1 MVKIKNDK
9 GNKDTAIR
17 IKSIQANNLL
27 RKNNGDQDAF
37 LGAGNAMINNSL
49 FAEYMRKHG
58 VTVNTRNFSYDF
70 IIMKF
75 DFGIKGDE
83 NIPKMTENELR
94 HYFYENGAT
103 VTWESYDKEGNI
115 IEGKTK
121 QIHYKMLMRSTGKAK
136 EGACIFICEKLHKK
150 ALDYITM
157 KLYDKMPFNNANI
170 VGLSAY
176 STLITATAID
186 YISIPLANIFVAKD
200 ESVSTMKQALT
211 VKVEKVQEIKQKLDY
226 SETESYIN
234 QFNLTFYK
242 MKQKNDPNLKQIRK
256 TKAALIEKGIEIEE
270 CPVKEEIEY
279 VERCYVERKDE
290 ESAIVNT
297 LWDGM
302 GLIDDSIFPD
312 DMDGFIYCRSH
323 FFKSCLFRGNI
334 QQYFKD
340 YYGDKFDHAV
350 VTDMLGREIKVS
362 DIKVV
367 ITENSL
373 KWMKFVDLMGGT
385 CESAFMYYNKFM
397 KKHGERFAIVKTGHS
412 SKWGELQRSSYQM
425 NGSLPTTDEDIL
437 KEVAK
442 VSIDYCS
449 NLKLGHNA
457 FREHL
462 KITGTSK
469 YSFNNVLLALDDW
482 NEDFKRTK
490 YFNDKKVD
498 IISRFKKERL
508 QLGKLLQ
515 YGDNLTICGNLVS
528 LLMKVVG
535 KDFLQEE
542 CFESIEDGIQC
553 YTSRFNEGERIAGF
567 RSPHNSPNNIVHLI
581 NVYPPSIQKYFPK
594 LGKNVIV
601 INGIGTDVQSRLNG
615 QDLDTDAIY
624 ATNQK
629 QIVELARK
637 AYKEYPTIING
648 IKSVDIS
655 SYNKSMESYAK
666 MDNAISAS
674 QYAVGY
680 ASNIAQLALS
690 YYYDGGGNDREI
702 EDIFIICSVLAQVAI
717 DSAKRNFEIEVEP
730 ELSKISHFACMKHKP
745 QYPRFYAGV
754 QKLKAKYSKRRR
766 VEMLDSD
773 IGDFNCP
780 MDIIYRIIDKEV
792 IDLRKN
798 KNLIEETISLGTLVA
813 DAVDIENVDRKQRQ
827 KVISIVN
834 DYSKVVGSV
843 NREQKDYQNV
853 REREFNTCMMKLK
866 NMTIK
871 RNVMHSLI
879 QYAFERENAK
889 IRDNLLTVLFDK
901 DQNIFLQYFKKTEK
915 KSTLNS

>member
-449 NLKLGHNA
+449 NLKLDHNA

-690 YYYDGGGNDREI
+690 YYYDGGGNNREI

-853 REREFNTCMMKLK
+853 REREFNACMMKLK

-889 IRDNLLTVLFDK
+889 IRDNLLMVLFDK

>member
-449 NLKLGHNA
+449 NLKLDHNA

-648 IKSVDIS
+648 FKSVDIS

-853 REREFNTCMMKLK
+853 REREFNACMMKLK

>member
-449 NLKLGHNA
+449 NLKLDHNA

-553 YTSRFNEGERIAGF
+553 YMSRFNEGERIAGF

-853 REREFNTCMMKLK
+853 REREFNACMMKLK

>member
-136 EGACIFICEKLHKK
+136 GGACIFICEKLHKK

-449 NLKLGHNA
+449 NLKLDHNA

-853 REREFNTCMMKLK
+853 REREFNACMMKLK

>member
-1 MVKIKNDK
+1 MVKIKNDQ

-17 IKSIQANNLL
+17 IKSIQANNLF

-449 NLKLGHNA
+449 NLKLDHNA

-469 YSFNNVLLALDDW
+469 YSFNNVLLVLDDW

-508 QLGKLLQ
+508 QLGKLLE

-853 REREFNTCMMKLK
+853 REREFNACMMKLK

>member
-1 MVKIKNDK
+1 VVKIKNDK

-449 NLKLGHNA
+449 NLKLDHNA

>member
-340 YYGDKFDHAV
+340 YYGDKFDHAI

-449 NLKLGHNA
+449 NLKLDHNA

-553 YTSRFNEGERIAGF
+553 YTPRFNEGERIAGF

-798 KNLIEETISLGTLVA
+798 KNLIEETTSLGTLVA

-853 REREFNTCMMKLK
+853 REREFNACMMKLK

>member
-17 IKSIQANNLL
+17 IKSIQANNLF

-115 IEGKTK
+115 IDGKTK

-323 FFKSCLFRGNI
+323 FFKSCLFR
-334 QQYFKD
+334 
-340 YYGDKFDHAV
+340 
-350 VTDMLGREIKVS
+350 VT
-362 DIKVV
+362 
-367 ITENSL
+367 
-373 KWMKFVDLMGGT
+373 
-385 CESAFMYYNKFM
+385 Y
-397 KKHGERFAIVKTGHS
+397 
-412 SKWGELQRSSYQM
+412 
-425 NGSLPTTDEDIL
+425 
-437 KEVAK
+437 
-442 VSIDYCS
+442 S
-449 NLKLGHNA
+449 NT
-457 FREHL
+457 L
-462 KITGTSK
+462 KIITAT
-469 YSFNNVLLALDDW
+469 
-482 NEDFKRTK
+482 
-490 YFNDKKVD
+490 
-498 IISRFKKERL
+498 
-508 QLGKLLQ
+508 
-515 YGDNLTICGNLVS
+515 NLTMPL
-528 LLMKVVG
+528 
-535 KDFLQEE
+535 
-542 CFESIEDGIQC
+542 
-553 YTSRFNEGERIAGF
+553 
-567 RSPHNSPNNIVHLI
+567 
-581 NVYPPSIQKYFPK
+581 
-594 LGKNVIV
+594 
-601 INGIGTDVQSRLNG
+601 
-615 QDLDTDAIY
+615 
-624 ATNQK
+624 
-629 QIVELARK
+629 
-637 AYKEYPTIING
+637 
-648 IKSVDIS
+648 
-655 SYNKSMESYAK
+655 
-666 MDNAISAS
+666 
-674 QYAVGY
+674 
-680 ASNIAQLALS
+680 
-690 YYYDGGGNDREI
+690 
-702 EDIFIICSVLAQVAI
+702 
-717 DSAKRNFEIEVEP
+717 
-730 ELSKISHFACMKHKP
+730 
-745 QYPRFYAGV
+745 
-754 QKLKAKYSKRRR
+754 
-766 VEMLDSD
+766 
-773 IGDFNCP
+773 
-780 MDIIYRIIDKEV
+780 
-792 IDLRKN
+792 
-798 KNLIEETISLGTLVA
+798 
-813 DAVDIENVDRKQRQ
+813 
-827 KVISIVN
+827 
-834 DYSKVVGSV
+834 
-843 NREQKDYQNV
+843 
-853 REREFNTCMMKLK
+853 
-866 NMTIK
+866 
-871 RNVMHSLI
+871 
-879 QYAFERENAK
+879 
-889 IRDNLLTVLFDK
+889 
-901 DQNIFLQYFKKTEK
+901 
-915 KSTLNS
+915 

>member
-449 NLKLGHNA
+449 NLKLDHNA

>member
-1 MVKIKNDK
+1 VVKIKNDK

-449 NLKLGHNA
+449 NLKLDHNA

-853 REREFNTCMMKLK
+853 REREFNACMMKLK

>member
-449 NLKLGHNA
+449 NLKLDHNA

-469 YSFNNVLLALDDW
+469 YS
-482 NEDFKRTK
+482 
-490 YFNDKKVD
+490 
-498 IISRFKKERL
+498 
-508 QLGKLLQ
+508 
-515 YGDNLTICGNLVS
+515 
-528 LLMKVVG
+528 
-535 KDFLQEE
+535 
-542 CFESIEDGIQC
+542 
-553 YTSRFNEGERIAGF
+553 
-567 RSPHNSPNNIVHLI
+567 LI
-581 NVYPPSIQKYFPK
+581 MYCW
-594 LGKNVIV
+594 
-601 INGIGTDVQSRLNG
+601 R
-615 QDLDTDAIY
+615 
-624 ATNQK
+624 
-629 QIVELARK
+629 
-637 AYKEYPTIING
+637 
-648 IKSVDIS
+648 
-655 SYNKSMESYAK
+655 
-666 MDNAISAS
+666 
-674 QYAVGY
+674 
-680 ASNIAQLALS
+680 
-690 YYYDGGGNDREI
+690 
-702 EDIFIICSVLAQVAI
+702 
-717 DSAKRNFEIEVEP
+717 
-730 ELSKISHFACMKHKP
+730 
-745 QYPRFYAGV
+745 
-754 QKLKAKYSKRRR
+754 
-766 VEMLDSD
+766 
-773 IGDFNCP
+773 
-780 MDIIYRIIDKEV
+780 
-792 IDLRKN
+792 
-798 KNLIEETISLGTLVA
+798 
-813 DAVDIENVDRKQRQ
+813 
-827 KVISIVN
+827 
-834 DYSKVVGSV
+834 
-843 NREQKDYQNV
+843 
-853 REREFNTCMMKLK
+853 
-866 NMTIK
+866 
-871 RNVMHSLI
+871 
-879 QYAFERENAK
+879 
-889 IRDNLLTVLFDK
+889 
-901 DQNIFLQYFKKTEK
+901 
-915 KSTLNS
+915 

>member
-136 EGACIFICEKLHKK
+136 EGTCIFICEKLHKK

-449 NLKLGHNA
+449 NLKLDHNA

-853 REREFNTCMMKLK
+853 REREFNACMMKLK

-901 DQNIFLQYFKKTEK
+901 DQNIFLQYFKKTVK

>member
-136 EGACIFICEKLHKK
+136 EGTCIFICEKLHKK

-449 NLKLGHNA
+449 NLKLDHNA

-853 REREFNTCMMKLK
+853 REREFNACMMKLK